1 MKAMKWRKVQL
12 DDERLLR
19 WFAIFQHATPTP

>member
-1 MKAMKWRKVQL
+1 MKWRKVQL